1 MKIYSGRT
9 ELLEHN
15 YWRYSTCNWHV
26 NDMEKNSLTDE
37 GLKLCRQEAQLE
49 SSLGKKFKLSIML
62 TDHVQGKERYTQGI
76 EDFVRNFVVM
86 HCKSF
91 KATIF

>member
-1 MKIYSGRT
+1 MKGWSYKKG
-9 ELLEHN
+9 
-15 YWRYSTCNWHV
+15 
-26 NDMEKNSLTDE
+26 
-37 GLKLCRQEAQLE
+37 RQEAQLE
-49 SSLGKKFKLSIML
+49 SSLGKKLKLSIML

-91 KATIF
+91 KVTHILND